1 MAQIEATLE
10 RLATV
15 LENRTPPPAPPV
27 PSPAAPAPDLDP
39 GVFANI
45 VPGAKS
51 VLRPNP
57 PFVFDGDRTQGRAF
71 LHSVR
76 TYARLL
82 PEAFI
87 ENGEPSEEK
96 LVRFALSF
104 MAKDSAQR
112 WSERHSSKPQFPFPT
127 WAAFI
132 TEFRLRFVEEN
143 EQDHALQKL
152 ESRSYFMGSRDVFK
166 YTDDFEE
173 LVDLAGFE
181 DPLVKVTKF
190 RSGLDPAI
198 NLAITGSSDP
208 PDLRDYPAW
217 RLRAYRQYES
227 LLRAKA
233 ASNVVSGRVRPT
245 PQLFKVANPL
255 YNLSNT
261 AGPAHRTAAPPL
273 PPAVPMDID
282 RARAR
287 NPTRRG
293 CFRCGDPNHFAR
305 DCTTPVDVRT
315 VDVLDEVIQQ
325 LGADMLDE
333 LVARLA
339 SAEVVAEHA
348 AAVAQE
354 DFPSRAE

>member
-10 RLATV
+10 RLATM
-15 LENRTPPPAPPV
+15 LENRTPPPASPG

-45 VPGAKS
+45 VPGVKS

-112 WSERHSSKPQFPFPT
+112 WAERHSSKPQFPFPT

-132 TEFRLRFVEEN
+132 AEFRLRFVEEN

-166 YTDDFEE
+166 YADDFEE

-245 PQLFKVANPL
+245 PQLFKGKAALNKCSGGASMVSMDARGVLSDSLHKTLKRLGDATEGALLTLRERENPP
-255 YNLSNT
+255 
-261 AGPAHRTAAPPL
+261 GPLQLHVLQQPQPRPSGQQ
-273 PPAVPMDID
+273 
-282 RARAR
+282 ARQA
-287 NPTRRG
+287 
-293 CFRCGDPNHFAR
+293 CQH
-305 DCTTPVDVRT
+305 
-315 VDVLDEVIQQ
+315 Q
-325 LGADMLDE
+325 
-333 LVARLA
+333 
-339 SAEVVAEHA
+339 
-348 AAVAQE
+348 AAV
-354 DFPSRAE
+354 